1 MPFLYGEEG
10 SPPLR
15 GGESPDTAST
25 SQDDASTSSEM
36 DIDMEQLEQSKTCAG
51 GCCDHSCGCQ
61 CGGCFCQVRT
71 DIQINAHQTTY
82 PGEGGNAAPVAYGE
96 LSTDAN
102 NDSGVAAIGTRLASL
117 NFDPSSSL
125 PIDIASYRLRPDS
138 LVGPPSL
145 VSLRERDGH
154 QSYDEY
160 FRVNIQRFGL
170 DIDVEDTCDFDNP
183 AELFKSPRSDCD
195 LIFDFESNELS
206 RFNSHDLPPDA
217 LTNKARNS
225 SHNASI
231 AVGGA
236 GGQFDTTSFATRSQY
251 SLDMSL
257 CFYPLVLVPECR
269 HAAGCASDFNGKM
282 T

>member
-1 MPFLYGEEG
+1 
-10 SPPLR
+10 
-15 GGESPDTAST
+15 
-25 SQDDASTSSEM
+25 
-36 DIDMEQLEQSKTCAG
+36 MEQLKKPKTCAG

-82 PGEGGNAAPVAYGE
+82 PGEGGNATTVAYGE

-102 NDSGVAAIGTRLASL
+102 NDIGVDAIGARLASL
-117 NFDPSSSL
+117 NTDPSSSL

-145 VSLRERDGH
+145 ASLRERDGH

-170 DIDVEDTCDFDNP
+170 DVDMEDASDFDNP
-183 AELFKSPRSDCD
+183 AKLFTSPRSDCD

-217 LTNKARNS
+217 LTHKARHS
-225 SHNASI
+225 SHNAND

-236 GGQFDTTSFATRSQY
+236 GGQFDTTSVATRSQY
-251 SLDMSL
+251 SLDTSL
-257 CFYPLVLVPECR
+257 CFYPLVLETSMDR
-269 HAAGCASDFNGKM
+269 
-282 T
+282 